1 MRIFTLL
8 IFTLCFCQ
16 VGLSQPLDIPKV
28 KSELEKTTEPL
39 TYVKTTLKKKYK
51 IDTIAVYKLSHFMG
65 IADSLAYHGKLRK
78 VYGPFP
84 GENIL
89 VQILGKAPNLFYR
102 ARQILIDTSVFKKKV
117 ADSIA
122 NNIIRKLKSGTT
134 DFESMNRVYSPR
146 NAVVSDGDLVTARD
160 HHTAIGKPILAHK
173 KGEFL
178 RCGQNSGCTLSGH
191 ETPKEDTGFAMML
204 RIFYNKTLQPGS
216 ALQR

>member
-8 IFTLCFCQ
+8 IITLCFCQ
-16 VGLSQPLDIPKV
+16 LGRSQPLDIPKV
-28 KSELEKTTEPL
+28 KTELEKATEPIA
-39 TYVKTTLKKKYK
+39 YVKTTLKKKYK

-65 IADSLAYHGKLRK
+65 IADSLAYHGKVKK

-122 NNIIRKLKSGTT
+122 TNIIKKLKSGTA

-146 NAVVSDGDLVTARD
+146 NAVVSDGDLGWTARGS
-160 HHTAIGKPILAHK
+160 IIPQLEKPILAHK
-173 KGEFL
+173 KGDIFKVWTKFGL
-178 RCGQNSGCTLSGH
+178 HIIQVT
-191 ETPKEDTGFAMML
+191 ETAKEDTGFAMML
-204 RIFYNKTLQPGS
+204 RIFL
-216 ALQR
+216 